1 MVCMLDVWKIL
12 ANQRQENRICM
23 PIHSLQVPS
32 LPLSELL
39 AIHSWS
45 VPLTVSVL
53 DNYLN
58 ILRCNFGRSPGHV
71 FDILSLVNSPS

>member
-1 MVCMLDVWKIL
+1 MLDVWKIL

-23 PIHSLQVPS
+23 PIHSLRVPS

-45 VPLTVSVL
+45 VPHTVSVL

-58 ILRCNFGRSPGHV
+58 ILRCNFGRFPGHV
-71 FDILSLVNSPS
+71 FDILSLVNNPS

>member
-1 MVCMLDVWKIL
+1 MLDVWKIL

-23 PIHSLQVPS
+23 PIHSLRVPS

-53 DNYLN
+53 GNYLN
-58 ILRCNFGRSPGHV
+58 ILRCNFGRFPGHV
-71 FDILSLVNSPS
+71 FDILSLVNNPS

>member
-1 MVCMLDVWKIL
+1 MLDVWKIL

-23 PIHSLQVPS
+23 QIHLLQVPS

-53 DNYLN
+53 ENYLN
-58 ILRCNFGRSPGHV
+58 ILRCNFGRFPGHV

>member
-1 MVCMLDVWKIL
+1 MLDVWKIL

-23 PIHSLQVPS
+23 PIHSLRVPS

-58 ILRCNFGRSPGHV
+58 ILRCNFGRFPGHV
-71 FDILSLVNSPS
+71 FDILSLVNNSS

>member
-1 MVCMLDVWKIL
+1 MLDVWKIL

-23 PIHSLQVPS
+23 PINSLRVPS

-58 ILRCNFGRSPGHV
+58 ILRCNFGRFPGHV
-71 FDILSLVNSPS
+71 FDILSLVNNPSQNK

>member
-1 MVCMLDVWKIL
+1 MLDVWKIL
-12 ANQRQENRICM
+12 ANQRQENRKSM

-32 LPLSELL
+32 PPLSELL

-58 ILRCNFGRSPGHV
+58 LLRCNFGRSPGHV

>member
-1 MVCMLDVWKIL
+1 MLDVWKIL
-12 ANQRQENRICM
+12 ANQRQENRKSM

-45 VPLTVSVL
+45 VPLTVSVP

-58 ILRCNFGRSPGHV
+58 LLRCNFGRSPGHV
-71 FDILSLVNSPS
+71 FDIPSLVNSPS